1 MKILAFDTAN
11 NTASVALS
19 DNDNILAYAEE
30 LRSSMQAENL
40 MPIIEQVM
48 KLGMCSYDELDY
60 LAVINGPGS
69 FTGIR
74 IGLAAAKGILFA
86 KANIKGIAVSNFE
99 YAYFKAIGQVRDYD
113 KIYVF
118 LNAYRSQLYLQIF
131 NKLGKIEEPLL
142 IDFDYAIELLKNEKG
157 NIVCCGSGLEF
168 IYTHVKNLTNIIILP
183 RFARVKAF
191 IICRYVVSLLANK
204 VELKSTIEPLY
215 IRPPDAFLPTTLIP
229 RGPRLQNL
237 DKSYT

>member
-19 DNDNILAYAEE
+19 DNNNILAYAEE
-30 LRSSMQAENL
+30 LRPSMQAENL
-40 MPIIEQVM
+40 MPMIEQVM
-48 KLGMCSYDELDY
+48 KAAQCSYDELDY
-60 LAVINGPGS
+60 LAVTNGPSS

-74 IGLAAAKGILFA
+74 IGLAVAKGILFA
-86 KANIKGIAVSNFE
+86 KKNIRGVAVSNFE
-99 YAYFKAIGQVRDYD
+99 HAYFRAIGQVKDYD

-131 NKLGKIEEPLL
+131 DRSGKTNEPLL

-168 IYTHVKNLTNIIILP
+168 IYTQVKNLPNIIILP

-191 IICRYVVSLLANK
+191 IICRYVASILADK
-204 VELKSTIEPLY
+204 TELNSAIEPLY
-215 IRPPDAFLPTTLIP
+215 IRPPDAKISVINSK
-229 RGPRLQNL
+229 LQQ
-237 DKSYT
+237 

>member
-30 LRSSMQAENL
+30 LRPSMQAENL
-40 MPIIEQVM
+40 MPMIEQVM
-48 KLGMCSYDELDY
+48 KASQCLYDELDY
-60 LAVINGPGS
+60 LAVTNGPGS

-74 IGLAAAKGILFA
+74 IGLACAKGILFS
-86 KANIKGIAVSNFE
+86 KENIKGVAVSNFE
-99 YAYFKAIGQVRDYD
+99 HAYFRAIGQVKDYD

-118 LNAYRSQLYLQIF
+118 LNAYRSQLYLKIF
-131 NKLGKIEEPLL
+131 DKSGKANEPLL

-157 NIVCCGSGLEF
+157 NIICCGSGLEF
-168 IYTHVKNLTNIIILP
+168 IYTQVKNLPNIIILP

-191 IICRYVVSLLANK
+191 IICRYVASLLANSA
-204 VELKSTIEPLY
+204 ELNSAIEPLY
-215 IRPPDAFLPTTLIP
+215 IRPPDAKISTINSK
-229 RGPRLQNL
+229 LQKVIRYLYIN
-237 DKSYT
+237 

>member
-19 DNDNILAYAEE
+19 DKDNILAYAEE
-30 LRSSMQAENL
+30 VRPSMQAENL
-40 MPIIEQVM
+40 MPMIEQVM
-48 KLGMCSYDELDY
+48 KAAQCSYDELDY
-60 LAVINGPGS
+60 LAVTNGPGS

-86 KANIKGIAVSNFE
+86 KENIKGVAVSNFE
-99 YAYFKAIGQVRDYD
+99 HAYFRAMGQVKDYD

-131 NKLGKIEEPLL
+131 DRSGKTNEPLL
-142 IDFDYAIELLKNEKG
+142 IDFDYAIWLLKYEKG
-157 NIVCCGSGLEF
+157 NIICCGSGLEF
-168 IYTHVKNLTNIIILP
+168 IYTQVKNLPNIIILP

-191 IICRYVVSLLANK
+191 IICRYVASLLTNK
-204 VELKSTIEPLY
+204 AELNSAIEPLY
-215 IRPPDAFLPTTLIP
+215 IRPPDAKISVINSK
-229 RGPRLQNL
+229 LQ
-237 DKSYT
+237 K

>member
-30 LRSSMQAENL
+30 LRPSMQAENL
-40 MPIIEQVM
+40 MPMIEQVM
-48 KLGMCSYDELDY
+48 KASQCLYDELDY
-60 LAVINGPGS
+60 LAVTNGPGS

-74 IGLAAAKGILFA
+74 IGLACAKGILFS
-86 KANIKGIAVSNFE
+86 KENIKGVAVSNFE
-99 YAYFKAIGQVRDYD
+99 NAYFRAIGQVKDYD

-118 LNAYRSQLYLQIF
+118 LNAYRSQLYLKIF
-131 NKLGKIEEPLL
+131 DKSGKANEPLL

-157 NIVCCGSGLEF
+157 NIICCGSGLEF
-168 IYTHVKNLTNIIILP
+168 IYTQVKNLPNIIILP

-191 IICRYVVSLLANK
+191 IICRYVASLLANSA
-204 VELKSTIEPLY
+204 ELNSAIEPLY
-215 IRPPDAFLPTTLIP
+215 IRPPDAKISTINSK
-229 RGPRLQNL
+229 LQ
-237 DKSYT
+237 K

>member
-30 LRSSMQAENL
+30 LRPSMQAENL
-40 MPIIEQVM
+40 MPMIEQVM
-48 KLGMCSYDELDY
+48 KAAQCSYDELDY
-60 LAVINGPGS
+60 LAVTNGPGS

-86 KANIKGIAVSNFE
+86 KENIKGVAVSNFE
-99 YAYFKAIGQVRDYD
+99 HAYFRAIGQVKDYD
-113 KIYVF
+113 QIYVF
-118 LNAYRSQLYLQIF
+118 LNAYRSQLYLQILD
-131 NKLGKIEEPLL
+131 KSGKTEEPLL
-142 IDFDYAIELLKNEKG
+142 IDFDYAIGLLKYEKR

-168 IYTHVKNLTNIIILP
+168 IYTQVKNLPHIIILP

-191 IICRYVVSLLANK
+191 IICRYVASMLINK
-204 VELKSTIEPLY
+204 AELNSAIEPLY
-215 IRPPDAFLPTTLIP
+215 ILPPDAKISVINSKL
-229 RGPRLQNL
+229 
-237 DKSYT
+237 

>member
-19 DNDNILAYAEE
+19 DNNNILAYAEE
-30 LRSSMQAENL
+30 LRPSMQAENL
-40 MPIIEQVM
+40 MPMIEQVM
-48 KLGMCSYDELDY
+48 KAAQCSYDELDY
-60 LAVINGPGS
+60 LAVTNGPGS

-74 IGLAAAKGILFA
+74 IGLAVAKGILFA
-86 KANIKGIAVSNFE
+86 KKNIRGVAVSNFE
-99 YAYFKAIGQVRDYD
+99 HAYFRAIGQVKDYD

-131 NKLGKIEEPLL
+131 DRSGKTNEPLL

-168 IYTHVKNLTNIIILP
+168 IYTQVKNLPNIIILP

-191 IICRYVVSLLANK
+191 IICRYVASILADK
-204 VELKSTIEPLY
+204 TELNSAIEPLY
-215 IRPPDAFLPTTLIP
+215 IRPPDAKISVINSK
-229 RGPRLQNL
+229 LQQ
-237 DKSYT
+237 